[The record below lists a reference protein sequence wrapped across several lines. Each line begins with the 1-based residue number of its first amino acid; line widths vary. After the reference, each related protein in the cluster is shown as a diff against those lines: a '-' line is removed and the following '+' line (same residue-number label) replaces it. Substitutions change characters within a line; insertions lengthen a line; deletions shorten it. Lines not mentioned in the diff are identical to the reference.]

1 MRNFRCLGPLTF
13 SKIPFSN
20 RFPANG
26 AGFLCAILD
35 DAGHNV
41 APAFAAGEDVV
52 LYVTPERP
60 DAWRRGEFARLV
72 GEFKGRG
79 IKVLVSCGDDLQV
92 V

>member
-1 MRNFRCLGPLTF
+1 MQTQ
-13 SKIPFSN
+13 S
-20 RFPANG
+20 
-26 AGFLCAILD
+26 LD
-35 DAGHNV
+35 KPIAV
-41 APAFAAGEDVV
+41 ALRPDRSRVVIGTTNHGEDVV
-52 LYVTPERP
+52 LYVSPERP